1 MQKQSKAVDLTTGP
15 LLPKIIVF
23 ALPLAASGILQ
34 LLFNAADVVVVGR
47 FAGSAALAA
56 VGSTVS
62 LINLLVN
69 LFIGM
74 SVGANV
80 VAARALGARDNTAVS
95 QTVHTAV
102 LLSLISGVLLAIIG
116 VGLSPQLLEW
126 MGSPDDVIGLA
137 TLYLR
142 IYFLG
147 MPVTMLYN
155 FGAALL
161 RAAGDTRRPLYC
173 LALAGVINVGLNLF
187 FVIRMQL
194 SVAGVAL
201 ATIISQLVSA
211 VLVVVILMRE
221 TGALHFDWK
230 QLKLHGAVLLQIVRI
245 GLPAGLQGMVFS
257 LSNVVI
263 QSAINS
269 FGSVVVAGNSAAS
282 SIEGFVYVAMNSC
295 YQACLTFTSQNVGAR
310 KYENINRVLFTCI
323 GCAVV
328 IGTVLGVGCT
338 VLGAPLCGIYSS
350 DPAVIAAGVGRLR
363 IICSLYALCGIMD
376 VMVGGLRGLGCSV
389 MPMVVSLLGS
399 CALRLV
405 WVATVFRMV
414 GTIQSL
420 YISYPITWA
429 LTGAA
434 HLICFVIVRR
444 KFVAEQAPVPHNPE

>member
-1 MQKQSKAVDLTTGP
+1 MQKQAKTVDLTTGP

-126 MGSPDDVIGLA
+126 MGSPEDVIGLA

-142 IYFLG
+142 IYFVG
-147 MPVTMLYN
+147 MPATMLYN

-211 VLVVVILMRE
+211 ALVVVILMRE
-221 TGALHFDWK
+221 TGPLHFDWK
-230 QLKLHGAVLLQIVRI
+230 QMKLHGAVLLQIVRI

-269 FGSVVVAGNSAAS
+269 FGSIVVAGNSAAS

-376 VMVGGLRGLGCSV
+376 VTVGGLRGLGCSV

-429 LTGAA
+429 LTAAA
-434 HLICFVIVRR
+434 HLICFAIVRR
-444 KFVAEQAPVPHNPE
+444 KFLPGQAPAPHNPE